1 MYMIHDLMTGK
12 PLYPILRGKIEKAY
26 FVRSDAV
33 KDAEKESVAN
43 LSMRVDVVEISHHA
57 KLWMEN
63 QARMQNELH
72 SHKPHNE
79 KERVSQD
86 IP

>member
-43 LSMRVDVVEISHHA
+43 LSMRVDVVEISPHA

-63 QARMQNELH
+63 QARMQNAVH
-72 SHKPHNE
+72 SYQPRNE
-79 KERVSQD
+79 EERVPQSKT
-86 IP
+86 